1 MVCCANDTQ
10 RLAMMVTNLDGEYI
24 EGHYYHVE
32 GIFRVRNEKGGVR
45 IYIEGKSAGEID
57 KPKDEFVTFN

>member
-1 MVCCANDTQ
+1 
-10 RLAMMVTNLDGEYI
+10 MMVTNLDGEYI

-32 GIFRVRNEKGGVR
+32 GIFRVRNEKGGIR